1 MKKIYNRP
9 CVDVLLFTTSST
21 ILNASPGDTDGDG
34 RNDIVFD
41 ATDDSATDNDALTG
55 GYREWGNIWGE

>member
-21 ILNASPGDTDGDG
+21 ILNDSQQIKVDT
-34 RNDIVFD
+34 NVE
-41 ATDDSATDNDALTG
+41 TDEGELTG
-55 GYREWGNIWGE
+55 GYREWDNIWGK

>member
-21 ILNASPGDTDGDG
+21 ILDGSQIKADAGGPGTDTEE
-34 RNDIVFD
+34 
-41 ATDDSATDNDALTG
+41 LTG
-55 GYREWGNIWGE
+55 GYREWDNIWGE

>member
-21 ILNASPGDTDGDG
+21 ILDGSQ
-34 RNDIVFD
+34 IKAD
-41 ATDDSATDNDALTG
+41 ATDDNATDNDALTG
-55 GYREWGNIWGE
+55 GYREWDNIWGK

>member
-21 ILNASPGDTDGDG
+21 ILDGSQIKVDTKVETDGEE
-34 RNDIVFD
+34 
-41 ATDDSATDNDALTG
+41 LTG
-55 GYREWGNIWGE
+55 GYREWDNIWGE

>member
-21 ILNASPGDTDGDG
+21 ILYASPEDTDGDG
-34 RNDIVFD
+34 KSDIGFD
-41 ATDDSATDNDALTG
+41 AGGEGTDEGELTG
-55 GYREWGNIWGE
+55 GYREWGNIWGN

>member
-21 ILNASPGDTDGDG
+21 ILEGSPNDTDGNG
-34 RNDIVFD
+34 QGYVGFD
-41 ATDDSATDNDALTG
+41 ATDDNATDNDALTG
-55 GYREWGNIWGE
+55 GYREWDNIWGK

>member
-21 ILNASPGDTDGDG
+21 ILNDSMKVDASEE
-34 RNDIVFD
+34 
-41 ATDDSATDNDALTG
+41 TDNPELTG
-55 GYREWGNIWGE
+55 GYREWDNIWGE

>member
-21 ILNASPGDTDGDG
+21 ILYASPGDTDGDG
-34 RNDIVFD
+34 KSDIVVD
-41 ATDDSATDNDALTG
+41 AGGEGTDNEEYTG
-55 GYREWGNIWGE
+55 GYREWGNIWGN

>member
-21 ILNASPGDTDGDG
+21 ILNASPGDADGDG
-34 RNDIVFD
+34 RDDVVFNPGGEG
-41 ATDDSATDNDALTG
+41 TDNEEYTG
-55 GYREWGNIWGE
+55 GYREWDNIWGK

>member
-21 ILNASPGDTDGDG
+21 ILDGSPNDTDDNGQGD
-34 RNDIVFD
+34 VKFD
-41 ATDDSATDNDALTG
+41 ATDDGATDNDALTG
-55 GYREWGNIWGE
+55 GYREWDNIWGK